1 MVVAMQKSFDFDVA
15 VHILSTFTTRQY
27 GDTPMMKS
35 FEEFQTF
42 GKDGFEAYVA
52 SSTAV
57 TKGMQAI
64 AQETAEFS
72 RKSLEKGTAAFEKL
86 SAAKSVEKALE
97 AQQAFAK
104 ESYDAFVAQM
114 TKMNELYVST
124 AKEAFKPF
132 EASMAAFG
140 VKAPK

>member
-1 MVVAMQKSFDFDVA
+1 
-15 VHILSTFTTRQY
+15 
-27 GDTPMMKS
+27 MMKS

-57 TKGMQAI
+57 TKGMQAM
-64 AQETAEFS
+64 AQEAADFS
-72 RKSLEKGTAAFEKL
+72 RKSFEKSTSAFEKL
-86 SAAKSVEKALE
+86 AGAKSFEKAVE

-104 ESYDAFVAQM
+104 ESYDSMVAQM
-114 TKMNELYVST
+114 TKMNELYINA

>member
-1 MVVAMQKSFDFDVA
+1 
-15 VHILSTFTTRQY
+15 
-27 GDTPMMKS
+27 MMKS

-52 SSTAV
+52 SSTAL
-57 TKGMQAI
+57 TKGFQAI
-64 AQETAEFS
+64 AQEAAEYS
-72 RKSLEKGTAAFEKL
+72 RKSFEKSSSAFEKM
-86 SAAKSVEKALE
+86 SAVKSFDKAVE

-104 ESYDAFVAQM
+104 ESYESFVAQM
-114 TKMNELYVST
+114 TKMNELYVAT

-132 EASMAAFG
+132 EASLAAFG

>member
-1 MVVAMQKSFDFDVA
+1 
-15 VHILSTFTTRQY
+15 
-27 GDTPMMKS
+27 MMKS

-64 AQETAEFS
+64 AQEAADFS
-72 RKSLEKGTAAFEKL
+72 RKSFEKGTAAFEKL
-86 SAAKSVEKALE
+86 AAAKSFDKAIE

-104 ESYDAFVAQM
+104 ESYDAMVAQM
-114 TKMNELYVST
+114 TKMNELYMNT
-124 AKEAFKPF
+124 AKEAYKPF
-132 EASMAAFG
+132 EASFAAFG
-140 VKAPK
+140 IKAPK

>member
-1 MVVAMQKSFDFDVA
+1 
-15 VHILSTFTTRQY
+15 
-27 GDTPMMKS
+27 MMKS

-52 SSTAV
+52 SSTAL
-57 TKGMQAI
+57 TKGVQAM

-72 RKSLEKGTAAFEKL
+72 RKSLEKSTAAFEKL
-86 SAAKSVEKALE
+86 TAAKSVEKALE

-104 ESYDAFVAQM
+104 ESYDAMVAQM
-114 TKMNELYVST
+114 TKLNELYINT

-132 EASMAAFG
+132 EASLAAFG

>member
-1 MVVAMQKSFDFDVA
+1 
-15 VHILSTFTTRQY
+15 
-27 GDTPMMKS
+27 MMKS

-57 TKGMQAI
+57 TKGMQAM

-86 SAAKSVEKALE
+86 TAAKSVEKALE

-104 ESYDAFVAQM
+104 ESYDAMVAQM
-114 TKMNELYVST
+114 TKLNELYMNT

-132 EASMAAFG
+132 EASLAAFG

>member
-1 MVVAMQKSFDFDVA
+1 
-15 VHILSTFTTRQY
+15 
-27 GDTPMMKS
+27 MMKS

-52 SSTAV
+52 SSSAL
-57 TKGMQAI
+57 TKGFQAI
-64 AQETAEFS
+64 AQEAADYS
-72 RKSLEKGTAAFEKL
+72 RKSFEKSTSAFEKL
-86 SAAKSVEKALE
+86 SAVKSIDKVVE

-104 ESYDAFVAQM
+104 ESYESFVAQM

-132 EASMAAFG
+132 EASLAAFG

>member
-1 MVVAMQKSFDFDVA
+1 
-15 VHILSTFTTRQY
+15 
-27 GDTPMMKS
+27 MMKS
-35 FEEFQTF
+35 FEEFQSF

-52 SSTAV
+52 SSTAL
-57 TKGMQAI
+57 TKGFQTI
-64 AQETAEFS
+64 AQETADFS
-72 RKSLEKGTAAFEKL
+72 RKSFEKSTAAFEKL
-86 SAAKSVEKALE
+86 TSAKSLDKALE

-104 ESYDAFVAQM
+104 ESYDSMVAQM
-114 TKMNELYVST
+114 TKMNELYINA

>member
-1 MVVAMQKSFDFDVA
+1 
-15 VHILSTFTTRQY
+15 
-27 GDTPMMKS
+27 MMKS
-35 FEEFQTF
+35 FEEFQSF

-52 SSTAV
+52 SSSAL
-57 TKGMQAI
+57 TKGFQAM
-64 AQETAEFS
+64 AQEAADFS

-86 SAAKSVEKALE
+86 SAAKSVDKAIE

-104 ESYDAFVAQM
+104 ESYEAAVAQM
-114 TKMNELYVST
+114 SKMNELYMHT

-132 EASMAAFG
+132 EASFAAFG